1 MKRLLLIL
9 VAIIIVVPLAI
20 VAWLALFFDANDYRE
35 QMADGFQKAT
45 GREINIAGELNTSF
59 FPWIGIETGAIEV
72 ANAPGF
78 GDAPLAAIKG
88 SKIHLKLK
96 PLFSGEIEM
105 DTVILDGL
113 QANLVTLAD
122 GKTNWEFTAARS
134 SDSDEKTDEKTSSD
148 EAGKALAALAIGGI
162 EMKDASITWDDRKGG
177 TKLDLTTMNLETGAI
192 SFDTPIAV
200 SFSTGFAVNG
210 DEMKGT
216 MKASTGVKLAS
227 DLQKVN
233 LNKLNL
239 DIDATGTALEGGQLK
254 TGVKSDVDVDL
265 AAQLVSSDK
274 LTFVMDLAGDI
285 APVNPMKV
293 AVNSPLKI
301 NLASMVID
309 LPTMQYSIPG
319 SEGNGSLNLS
329 NLDKP
334 MPTIKLKLETEKFD
348 ATPWMGKE
356 TTQTSLNTTQNRI
369 QSEQLLLSIMTIRS
383 VSAAEKSTPVDIPV
397 EMIRELDVDASLDI
411 ANFTMDTLQASDVSA
426 ELKAKKGVIR
436 IEPMS
441 AKLFGGTSNGMIE
454 LDARADIPK
463 FRLKED
469 LTGVQI
475 AQVMKYSMGKDS
487 KDWISGTADMDADI
501 RTQGPDTAALTQAL
515 SGTVN
520 TKVKDGAFEGFS
532 VRKLLQQAN
541 ALLKGQTYVDD
552 GSPNRTKILE
562 MGSATKLVNG
572 VAMTDNIKVL
582 TPLADLTGSG
592 SANLNTE
599 QLNYR
604 LKLALSSGISEID
617 KAEFK
622 KLEGKSLPLKVSGSF
637 SDPEFNIDV
646 EKAAKEEVKE
656 QAEKKLRKKF
666 GDKYGKEL
674 DLLFGR

>member
-9 VAIIIVVPLAI
+9 VAIIILVPLAI

-59 FPWIGIETGAIEV
+59 FPWIGIQTGAIEV

-397 EMIRELDVDASLDI
+397 EMIRQLDVDASLDI
-411 ANFTMDTLQASDVSA
+411 ASFTMDTLQASDVSA

-599 QLNYR
+599 QLDYR

>member
-9 VAIIIVVPLAI
+9 VAIIILVPLAI

-369 QSEQLLLSIMTIRS
+369 QSEQLLLSIMSIRS

-397 EMIRELDVDASLDI
+397 EMIRQLDVDASLDI
-411 ANFTMDTLQASDVSA
+411 ASFTMDTLQASDVSA

-599 QLNYR
+599 QVDYR
-604 LKLALSSGISEID
+604 LKLAMSSGILEID

>member
-9 VAIIIVVPLAI
+9 VAIIILVPLAI

-35 QMADGFQKAT
+35 QIADGFQKAT
-45 GREINIAGELNTSF
+45 GREINIAGDLNTSF
-59 FPWIGIETGAIEV
+59 FPWIGIETGAVEV

-78 GDAPLAAIKG
+78 GDTPLAAIKG

-105 DTVILDGL
+105 DTVVLDGL

-122 GKTNWEFTAARS
+122 GKTNWEFAGARS
-134 SDSDEKTDEKTSSD
+134 ADSDTEDKTSSD
-148 EAGKALAALAIGGI
+148 DAGKALAALAIGGI

-177 TKLDLTTMNLETGAI
+177 TKLDLTAMNLETGAI

-200 SFSTGFAVNG
+200 SFNTGFAMNG
-210 DEMKGT
+210 DEINGS
-216 MKASTGVKLAS
+216 MKATTAVKLAS

-254 TGVKSDVDVDL
+254 TGVKSDLDVDL

-274 LTFVMDLAGDI
+274 LTVAIDLAGDI
-285 APVNPMKV
+285 APVNPMKITV
-293 AVNSPLKI
+293 DSPLKI

-309 LPTMQYSIPG
+309 LPTMQYSVPG
-319 SEGNGSLNLS
+319 SEGSGSLNLS
-329 NLDKP
+329 NLDMP
-334 MPTIKLKLETEKFD
+334 MPSIKMKLETEKFD
-348 ATPWMGKE
+348 ATPWMGKG
-356 TTQTSLNTTQNRI
+356 TTQTSLNAIQNRI
-369 QSEQLLLSIMTIRS
+369 QIEQLLLSIVSIRS
-383 VSAAEKSTPVDIPV
+383 VSAAEKSTAVDIPV
-397 EMIRELDVDASLDI
+397 EMIRQLDVDASLAI
-411 ANFTMDTLQASDVSA
+411 ASFIMDTLQASDVSA

-441 AKLFGGTSNGMIE
+441 AKLFGGTSKGMIE
-454 LDARADIPK
+454 LDARADMPK
-463 FRLKED
+463 FHLKED

-475 AQVMKYSMGKDS
+475 AQVMKYSMGKGS

-501 RTQGPDTAALTQAL
+501 RTQGPDTVALTKAL

-520 TKVKDGAFEGFS
+520 AKVKDGAFEGFS
-532 VRKLLQQAN
+532 VRKMLQQAN

-562 MGSATKLVNG
+562 MGSTTKLVNG
-572 VAMTDNIKVL
+572 VAISDNIKVL

-599 QLNYR
+599 QLDYR
-604 LKLALSSGISEID
+604 LQLALSSGISEID
-617 KAEFK
+617 RAEFK

-637 SDPEFNIDV
+637 SDPNFNIDV

-656 QAEKKLRKKF
+656 QAEKKIRKKF

>member
-9 VAIIIVVPLAI
+9 VAIIILVPLAI

-59 FPWIGIETGAIEV
+59 FPWIGIQTGAIEV

-397 EMIRELDVDASLDI
+397 EMIRQLDVDASLDI
-411 ANFTMDTLQASDVSA
+411 ASFTMDTLQASDVSA

-487 KDWISGTADMDADI
+487 KDWISCTADMDADI

-599 QLNYR
+599 QLDYR

-637 SDPEFNIDV
+637 SAPEFNIDV

>member
-9 VAIIIVVPLAI
+9 VAIIILVPLAI

-397 EMIRELDVDASLDI
+397 EMIRQLDVDASLDI
-411 ANFTMDTLQASDVSA
+411 ASFTMDTLQASDVSA

>member
-1 MKRLLLIL
+1 
-9 VAIIIVVPLAI
+9 
-20 VAWLALFFDANDYRE
+20 
-35 QMADGFQKAT
+35 
-45 GREINIAGELNTSF
+45 
-59 FPWIGIETGAIEV
+59 
-72 ANAPGF
+72 
-78 GDAPLAAIKG
+78 
-88 SKIHLKLK
+88 
-96 PLFSGEIEM
+96 
-105 DTVILDGL
+105 
-113 QANLVTLAD
+113 
-122 GKTNWEFTAARS
+122 
-134 SDSDEKTDEKTSSD
+134 
-148 EAGKALAALAIGGI
+148 
-162 EMKDASITWDDRKGG
+162 MKDASITWDDRKGG

-397 EMIRELDVDASLDI
+397 EMIRQLDVDASLDI
-411 ANFTMDTLQASDVSA
+411 ASFTMDTLQASDVSA

-599 QLNYR
+599 QLDYR

>member
-9 VAIIIVVPLAI
+9 VAIIILVPLAI

-59 FPWIGIETGAIEV
+59 FPWRGIETGAIEV

-397 EMIRELDVDASLDI
+397 EMIRQLDVDASLDI
-411 ANFTMDTLQASDVSA
+411 ASFTMDTLQASDVSA

-599 QLNYR
+599 QLDYR